1 MQLESIYHK
10 RPEHT
15 PVLKAVFQNTIY
27 RLKNKQNIDVVDN
40 PRLAMFNLYS
50 AAKTLI
56 EFQQEYSTLFLRYS
70 SLPKSFAEE
79 ELEYLPTE
87 SN

>member
-27 RLKNKQNIDVVDN
+27 RLKVRYYSQTF
-40 PRLAMFNLYS
+40 PLASEQYRYMR
-50 AAKTLI
+50 
-56 EFQQEYSTLFLRYS
+56 FQVC
-70 SLPKSFAEE
+70 
-79 ELEYLPTE
+79 
-87 SN
+87 

>member
-27 RLKNKQNIDVVDN
+27 RLKVRYYSQTF
-40 PRLAMFNLYS
+40 PLASEQYRYMRFQVCYPHPFYS
-50 AAKTLI
+50 
-56 EFQQEYSTLFLRYS
+56 
-70 SLPKSFAEE
+70 
-79 ELEYLPTE
+79 
-87 SN
+87 